1 MARDYYYRWDF
12 STLQGSPSFR
22 ILINA
27 TTISLN
33 GSSFSNGGLFMHV
46 DATAGGGPAQF
57 SGTLQTIINAAAG
70 PGYTVAYDPVT
81 LAYTISQAS
90 TFSLTFPNITGGDN
104 AADMLGFDRNTV
116 YSGQSSY
123 TSTRRP
129 YYVCRSRIDGQSRQ
143 SDEYEP
149 SGIAVDGEA
158 DDGTSYGISRTVA
171 PIYLDWQQPMEQP
184 DDIITPAENATT
196 IFRRDAGTV
205 APWTWQDAWMHA
217 RNIHPICVYDAAT
230 STGTVVKMRQ
240 SQAQFTP
247 QRVTADYQGLWNMP
261 FETRLL
267 GRLTGAAPPV
277 VRSLKTLSAVQSAQT
292 FQLASSALFPGTA
305 DCTRAFV
312 LKFNVANVGADL
324 RMGEKFASGARGMRP
339 NILTASPTFDRPTLT
354 AVSSSPANVNAIR
367 TMAALWNTGRFY
379 TVVWRI
385 TGGQLSV
392 WIDGVKLGADT
403 AITGY
408 TAANSSDLF
417 SLLRPA
423 TAAGNGNCE
432 VAAAVFAESTGVSD
446 ANIAA
451 WHAQVAA
458 ANTWTFPGGGT
469 TEVFYAGDADDGA
482 GNATAT
488 WAGQL
493 GYATL
498 NRQGTPTISTYVS
511 PVFV

>member
-1 MARDYYYRWDF
+1 MARDYYYGFRLGR
-12 STLQGSPSFR
+12 LQGSPKFR
-22 ILINA
+22 IVVNSTNVDI
-27 TTISLN
+27 TTGDACHVSL
-33 GSSFSNGGLFMHV
+33 
-46 DATAGGGPAQF
+46 T
-57 SGTLQTIINAAAG
+57 AAG
-70 PGYTVAYDPVT
+70 AQYGAMRTAVQAFLNAVVGSGFTVTWDAVN
-81 LAYTISQAS
+81 LAYTIARGSAF
-90 TFSLTFPNITGGDN
+90 TLEFPNTDGGNN
-104 AADMLGFDRNTV
+104 AADILGFARNT
-116 YSGQSSY
+116 SY
-123 TSTRRP
+123 ASATSHTSVRRP
-129 YYVCRSRIDGQSRQ
+129 FYVTRSRIDGQSRQ

-149 SGIAVDGEA
+149 NGIAVDGEA
-158 DDGTSYGISRTVA
+158 DDGTSYGIARGVA

-184 DDIITPAENATT
+184 DAIATPAENATT
-196 IFRRDAGTV
+196 IFRRDAGAI
-205 APWTWQDAWMHA
+205 APWTWQDAWVHA
-217 RNIHPICVYDAAT
+217 RNVEPICLYDAAT
-230 STGTVVKMRQ
+230 GDGLVVKMRQ
-240 SQAQFTP
+240 SQAQFSP
-247 QRVTADYQGLWNMP
+247 QRVTADYQGLWTMP
-261 FETRLL
+261 FETRLI
-267 GRLTGAAPPV
+267 GRLSGSAPPAP
-277 VRSLKTLSAVQSAQT
+277 RSLKTLSAVQSAQT
-292 FQLASSALFPGTA
+292 FELSGSALFPGTA

-354 AVSSSPANVNAIR
+354 AVSSAPANVNAVR
-367 TMAALWNTGRFY
+367 TMAALWDTARFY

-423 TAAGNGNCE
+423 SAAGNGNCE
-432 VAAAVFAESTGVSD
+432 LAAAVFAEATGVSD